1 MAPIQTA
8 TSPSRP
14 AAAVSTS
21 TPLHGEEPTP
31 TDLLL
36 ATPPAILKLL
46 TLSAPVI
53 LALDSF
59 VQLVTWTHPSFF
71 ASLLVLLSWWTLCL
85 FGHLIVLYLLPSLL
99 LVYIFSH
106 YLFSAST
113 RATSHRHR
121 SRPATLTPAA
131 YATLLL
137 SAQDLASH
145 VHTLRATIIYPISK
159 QLSFVPHQAGKP
171 APAYRTAWIAITSYP
186 FYLALTHFVPTNL
199 IFLALG
205 SVAILWNAPFFRT
218 LRQALWRSA
227 AVRWGSR
234 IVVGLLSG
242 GHGLKHEWEMTKKGV
257 GIMGLLGRK
266 KVDEAVEEKPV
277 RVVKVGA
284 VHEGEEEEDVQI
296 QFTVFENQRW
306 WVGLDWT
313 HALLPG
319 ERASWC
325 VLPRLSSRTSL
336 ISFRFA
342 SQDRP
347 RSQPLL
353 PSLFFRPPSPLH
365 HLRPFS
371 HSRRSNLSPKAHDGM
386 EMARRRMERNA
397 YAHHLLP
404 SQTHRTTSERLF
416 PPRQTRLPPR
426 PPLPLHHHRRS
437 RARLVPRRSSPT
449 RFRRLPLPQLDRRR
463 RRVAIRGQPFRE
475 DGAEGRTGKVYAEEG
490 LGSES
495 GVGGEVREGQGG
507 GEGGGEEECCE
518 RWAGSECGEGGEL
531 EGEEREWE
539 KGEEEGEGEG
549 D

>member
-1 MAPIQTA
+1 MAPIQA
-8 TSPSRP
+8 VTSPSRP
-14 AAAVSTS
+14 SAPVSTS
-21 TPLHGEEPTP
+21 TPLHGEEATP

-46 TLSAPVI
+46 TLSAPGI

-99 LVYIFSH
+99 LIYIFTH
-106 YLFSAST
+106 YLLSAST

-121 SRPATLTPAA
+121 SRPATLTPASYTA
-131 YATLLL
+131 LLH
-137 SAQDLASH
+137 SAQDLGSH
-145 VHTLRATIIYPISK
+145 VHTLRATIIYPIFK
-159 QLSFVPHQAGKP
+159 QLSFLPHQAGKP

-186 FYLALTHFVPTNL
+186 IYLGLTHFVPTNL

-234 IVVGLLSG
+234 ITIGLLSG
-242 GHGLKHEWEMTKKGV
+242 GHGLRHEWEMTKKGV

-266 KVDEAVEEKPV
+266 KVEEKVEEKP
-277 RVVKVGA
+277 VKVGA

-325 VLPRLSSRTSL
+325 VLLRRSPEIPLTRQWLRRTDPALNPSSPPS
-336 ISFRFA
+336 SFVL
-342 SQDRP
+342 P
-347 RSQPLL
+347 RS
-353 PSLFFRPPSPLH
+353 
-365 HLRPFS
+365 
-371 HSRRSNLSPKAHDGM
+371 
-386 EMARRRMERNA
+386 EE
-397 YAHHLLP
+397 
-404 SQTHRTTSERLF
+404 
-416 PPRQTRLPPR
+416 
-426 PPLPLHHHRRS
+426 
-437 RARLVPRRSSPT
+437 
-449 RFRRLPLPQLDRRR
+449 
-463 RRVAIRGQPFRE
+463 RRVG
-475 DGAEGRTGKVYAEEG
+475 
-490 LGSES
+490 
-495 GVGGEVREGQGG
+495 
-507 GEGGGEEECCE
+507 
-518 RWAGSECGEGGEL
+518 
-531 EGEEREWE
+531 
-539 KGEEEGEGEG
+539 
-549 D
+549 